1 MKEAT
6 SSALAFRLE
15 SNLGRDARCS
25 LTNANGDLVAS
36 RLVPYGKNEVVRFTA
51 LASHATFS
59 LNCQVFS
66 TADANNNS
74 KVIAQTGA
82 LTLRTTR
89 SFLVSFFRVVGF
101 LLLVGLAAI
110 GALQFMQYRAQRQR
124 WGWLSAVIVVAWAS
138 CPTRRSRRC
147 WRKAPRRRSR
157 A

>member
-1 MKEAT
+1 MTVATLKVHMKEAT

-36 RLVPYGKNEVVRFTA
+36 RLVPYGKNEVVHFTA

-89 SFLVSFFRVVGF
+89 SFLGSFFRVVGF
-101 LLLVGLAAI
+101 LLLVGVAAI

-124 WGWLSAVIVVAWAS
+124 
-138 CPTRRSRRC
+138 
-147 WRKAPRRRSR
+147 
-157 A
+157 

>member
-1 MKEAT
+1 M
-6 SSALAFRLE
+6 
-15 SNLGRDARCS
+15 
-25 LTNANGDLVAS
+25 
-36 RLVPYGKNEVVRFTA
+36 PYGKNEVVHFTA

-101 LLLVGLAAI
+101 LLLVAWRPSARFSSCSTAPSVRGES
-110 GALQFMQYRAQRQR
+110 
-124 WGWLSAVIVVAWAS
+124 GWLLSS
-138 CPTRRSRRC
+138 
-147 WRKAPRRRSR
+147 
-157 A
+157 